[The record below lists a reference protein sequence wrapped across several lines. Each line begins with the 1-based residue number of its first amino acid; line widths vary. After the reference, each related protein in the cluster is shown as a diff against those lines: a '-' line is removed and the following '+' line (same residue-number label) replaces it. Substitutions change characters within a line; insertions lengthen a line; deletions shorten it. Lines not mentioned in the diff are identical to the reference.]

1 MRVLIINTSERTGG
15 AAVAANRLMEALN
28 NNGVKAKML
37 VREKETKSITVV
49 GLKYQWLQRWRF
61 LWERWTIFSHLHWQR
76 NHLFEIDIANTGAN
90 ITNLPEFREA
100 DIIHLNWI
108 NQGMLSLKDIH
119 RILASGKPVVWT
131 MHDMWPATAICHY
144 TKGCKAFTSECR
156 NCQLLPGKGSK
167 NDLANK
173 TWKRKQG
180 MMKNGNITFV
190 TCSRWLEGQAKQS
203 QLLRDHHVM
212 SIPNCIDTHTYK
224 PQNKMRSRQEIG
236 LPVDKRL
243 LLFVSQRVTDER
255 KGMNYLIEA
264 IEKIVSQ
271 HPEWKENTGV
281 AILGGQASIF
291 QEKLSLPVYPLGYVS
306 DEKKIVDVYSSVDA
320 FVIPSLEDNLPN
332 TVMEALSCGVPC
344 VGFKTGGIPEMIDHR
359 KNGYIA
365 EYRNS
370 SDLADGIKWVI
381 DEADRVSLSQNALRK
396 VALSYS
402 QHSVAMKYIEAYN
415 QASAFKRYRI

>member
-1 MRVLIINTSERTGG
+1 
-15 AAVAANRLMEALN
+15 
-28 NNGVKAKML
+28 
-37 VREKETKSITVV
+37 
-49 GLKYQWLQRWRF
+49 
-61 LWERWTIFSHLHWQR
+61 
-76 NHLFEIDIANTGAN
+76 
-90 ITNLPEFREA
+90 
-100 DIIHLNWI
+100 
-108 NQGMLSLKDIH
+108 
-119 RILASGKPVVWT
+119 
-131 MHDMWPATAICHY
+131 
-144 TKGCKAFTSECR
+144 
-156 NCQLLPGKGSK
+156 
-167 NDLANK
+167 
-173 TWKRKQG
+173 
-180 MMKNGNITFV
+180 
-190 TCSRWLEGQAKQS
+190 
-203 QLLRDHHVM
+203 
-212 SIPNCIDTHTYK
+212 
-224 PQNKMRSRQEIG
+224 
-236 LPVDKRL
+236 
-243 LLFVSQRVTDER
+243 
-255 KGMNYLIEA
+255 MNYLIEA